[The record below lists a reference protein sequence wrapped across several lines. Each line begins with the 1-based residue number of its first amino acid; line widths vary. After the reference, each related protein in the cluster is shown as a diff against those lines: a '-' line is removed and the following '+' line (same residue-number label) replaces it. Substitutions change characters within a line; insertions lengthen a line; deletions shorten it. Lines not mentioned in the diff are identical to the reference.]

1 MSRSYQY
8 DRAGNI
14 TQITSDLGATQYSYD
29 ALGRLTQ
36 AKPDTALQT
45 LGLPQEQYAYDSVHN
60 RTSSAHQPGAW
71 SYNADNQLTQYP
83 AQQNGQTLVTQVQYT
98 PQGHTQ
104 KETNSQST
112 KNYRYNAAERLVR
125 YEEADSAGAVQASYR
140 YDPFGRRITKT
151 VAKGS
156 ATQTTYYIY
165 GDSGLLAEMN
175 EQGQM
180 QTAYGWNPQAQDAGL
195 WGTAPVWQA
204 QVGGNGLSSS
214 ATAYHY
220 LHTDHLETPVLGTD
234 KSGRQTWKAASE
246 AFGNTW
252 VDTSSAITMNLRF
265 AGQYFDVESG
275 LHQNYFRDYRPGVG
289 RYLERDPIGL
299 SGGINSFAY
308 VGGDPVN
315 FSDPDGL
322 QARPPRGGGATQPM
336 FPPIGPTIRPSGPY
350 SIPTQGTNPRYYN
363 YTGGSQGRNTDGR
376 GNARDIFREMTGGR
390 ATESLPGGNGV
401 WTELPNG
408 TRVNYR
414 ETPIGP
420 RIDIYPPRPGSPET
434 LHFPGGPIG
443 GVCLP

>member
-1 MSRSYQY
+1 MPAAKEEAKRPCPRARPCVGLRMRGAECASGKNSSPPMQTLQRRSCQT
-8 DRAGNI
+8 RARLRKKACAYGVGV
-14 TQITSDLGATQYSYD
+14 SGAT
-29 ALGRLTQ
+29 
-36 AKPDTALQT
+36 
-45 LGLPQEQYAYDSVHN
+45 
-60 RTSSAHQPGAW
+60 
-71 SYNADNQLTQYP
+71 
-83 AQQNGQTLVTQVQYT
+83 
-98 PQGHTQ
+98 
-104 KETNSQST
+104 
-112 KNYRYNAAERLVR
+112 
-125 YEEADSAGAVQASYR
+125 
-140 YDPFGRRITKT
+140 I
-151 VAKGS
+151 
-156 ATQTTYYIY
+156 
-165 GDSGLLAEMN
+165 
-175 EQGQM
+175 
-180 QTAYGWNPQAQDAGL
+180 
-195 WGTAPVWQA
+195 
-204 QVGGNGLSSS
+204 
-214 ATAYHY
+214 
-220 LHTDHLETPVLGTD
+220 
-234 KSGRQTWKAASE
+234 
-246 AFGNTW
+246 
-252 VDTSSAITMNLRF
+252 
-265 AGQYFDVESG
+265 
-275 LHQNYFRDYRPGVG
+275 
-289 RYLERDPIGL
+289 
-299 SGGINSFAY
+299 FAY